1 MPDVAFAFAFAA
13 GEAEREAVL
22 LVESVRAFGGRLAD
36 SQVRALLP
44 ASVAISDET
53 LAALASL
60 NADVHR
66 FEVDADALNFPF
78 AAKVYAAAEAE
89 RLAVQDS
96 SLLVWTDR
104 GALFLQE
111 PSALLLAPNKA
122 LGYRPVDHT
131 VIGSPF
137 DAPLDPFWSL
147 IYERCHVPAAHVFPM
162 TASVDRRVLRP
173 YFNAGM
179 LVVDP
184 RRGLLQRWRD
194 DFDRLYRLPEFRSFY
209 EQDARYA
216 IFVHQAVLA
225 GTVLAALRPDELL
238 ELPPLVNYPL
248 HMHRDYPADLRP
260 ERLNDVVSVR
270 YEELLRDG
278 TWQDVIRVD
287 EPLKGWLLD
296 RQGRKQPLAV
306 PAA

>member
-22 LVESVRAFGGRLAD
+22 LVESLRAFGGRLAG
-36 SQVRALLP
+36 SGVRAMLP
-44 ASVAISDET
+44 AAAAVADET
-53 LAALASL
+53 LAALDSL
-60 NADVHR
+60 DADVCR

-89 RLAVQDS
+89 RLAAQDD

-104 GALFLQE
+104 GALVLQE
-111 PSALLLAPNKA
+111 PVALLLPAVKA
-122 LGYRPVDHT
+122 MGYRPVDHT
-131 VIGSPF
+131 LIGSPI

-147 IYERCHVPAAHVFPM
+147 IYQRCDVPAAHIFPM
-162 TASVDRRVLRP
+162 TASVDRQALRP

-184 RRGLLQRWRD
+184 RRGLLWRWRD
-194 DFDRLYRLPEFRSFY
+194 DFDRLYRLPEFGPFY
-209 EQDARYA
+209 EQDVRYA
-216 IFVHQAVLA
+216 IFMHQAVLA
-225 GTVLAALRPDELL
+225 GTVLSTLRPDELL
-238 ELPPLVNYPL
+238 ELPHLVNYPL
-248 HMHRDYPADLRP
+248 HMHRDYPAALQP
-260 ERLNDVVSVR
+260 ARLNDLISVR
-270 YEELLRDG
+270 YENLLRDG

-287 EPLKGWLLD
+287 EPLKGWLTD
-296 RQGRKQPLAV
+296 RQLAA